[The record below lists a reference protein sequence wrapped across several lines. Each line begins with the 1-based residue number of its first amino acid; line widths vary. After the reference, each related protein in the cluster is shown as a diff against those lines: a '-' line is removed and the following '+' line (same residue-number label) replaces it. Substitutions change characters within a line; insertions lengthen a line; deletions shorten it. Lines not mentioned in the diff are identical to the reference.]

1 MLLNIKHIVAKNKIA
16 FAILLIAIF
25 LRFFR
30 FEEFVTF
37 LGDQGRDAI
46 VIKRLLT
53 FEDLPFLGPISSVG
67 GVFLGPFFYY
77 IMSPFLLLF
86 NFNPVGLA
94 FASAF
99 YTIIGLVAAYFVIKK
114 EVDKSIGVLTVFF
127 ISFSMVQIE
136 FARSSWNPYLL
147 PVFSFFSIY
156 FLYRLIKTRDILSA
170 VLFGS
175 FISFSIQLHYLY
187 LLLTVPFGLV
197 ILYELVT
204 VKNRLSFI
212 KLIIIS
218 FVSFVFF
225 FSPLILF
232 DIKNNFLNARNFI
245 KFFNSPTLVS
255 DSSYWFRLLDTNKSF
270 YSHIFKLDLNQYLA
284 LSITA
289 LITLYFALV
298 GFLKKNL
305 FLKLH
310 FLSFLTFIGIFS
322 YLSSFRFPHYFTPVY
337 FSFFLI
343 FSYVLLDASRKW
355 KFLYFSVLAIIIV
368 FLFGNIRDY
377 YFFKNRGSNQIGR
390 ARNLAISI
398 IKHNPKTPYQIVPE
412 PFTETDG
419 HIRYFLELMG
429 KPPLSESANE
439 QAEELY
445 ILCYKKDCSEVAH
458 PQWQIASFKNAR
470 VATIWSVDTVD
481 KVKIYKVVH
490 GR

>member
-77 IMSPFLLLF
+77 LVSPFLLFF
-86 NFNPVGLA
+86 NFKPVGLA

-99 YTIIGLVAAYFVIKK
+99 YTILGIAAAYFVIKK
-114 EVDKSIGVLTVFF
+114 EVDQTVGIFTVLL
-127 ISFSMVQIE
+127 ISFSLVQIE
-136 FARSSWNPYLL
+136 FARSSWNPHML
-147 PVFSFFSIY
+147 PVFSFFTIY
-156 FLYRLIKTRDILSA
+156 FLYRLIKTKDILSA
-170 VLFGS
+170 VLFGA
-175 FISFSIQLHYLY
+175 FLSFSIQLHYLY
-187 LLLTVPFGLV
+187 LLLTIPFGLV
-197 ILYELVT
+197 ILYELII
-204 VKNRLSFI
+204 VKDRLSFI
-212 KLIIIS
+212 KLVLIS
-218 FVSFVFF
+218 LASFVFF

-232 DIKNNFLNARNFI
+232 DIKNNFLNTRNFI
-245 KFFNSPTLVS
+245 KFFSSPTLVS
-255 DSSYWFRLLDTNKSF
+255 DSSYWSRLLDTNKSF
-270 YSHIFKLDLNQYLA
+270 YTHIFKLELNQYLA

-289 LITLYFALV
+289 LITLYFALI

-322 YLSSFRFPHYFTPVY
+322 YISSFRFPHYFTPVY

-343 FSYVLLDASRKW
+343 FSYVLLDASRRW
-355 KFLYFSVLAIIIV
+355 KFLYLSILAIVIV
-368 FLFGNIRDY
+368 FLFGNIKDY
-377 YFFKNRGSNQIGR
+377 YFLKNRGSNQIGQ
-390 ARNLAISI
+390 ARNLAMSI

-419 HIRYFLELMG
+419 HIRYFLEIMG
-429 KPPLSESANE
+429 KRPLSESTSE

-470 VATIWSVDTVD
+470 VATIWSVD